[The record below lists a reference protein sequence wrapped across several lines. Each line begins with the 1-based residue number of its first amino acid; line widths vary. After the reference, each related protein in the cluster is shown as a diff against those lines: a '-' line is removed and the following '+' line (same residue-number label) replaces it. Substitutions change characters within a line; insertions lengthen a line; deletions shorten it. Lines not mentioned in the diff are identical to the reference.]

1 MDSETAYF
9 LREAKHDRNRA
20 LAYLFEMY
28 GRKIFRAA
36 YVYFGS
42 QEQAEDICQDVFA
55 AASARASGFRGG
67 SKVYTW
73 LYGIFLNKA
82 HDMMRKQYIEER
94 AVREKQETAGI
105 GRSTLLEQDP
115 EELALKEDIRAA
127 VNEAVHTL
135 PEDMKILVIMRYFE
149 GFSGKEMASVLDM
162 SHARVRSRLSEA
174 RTALRGILIKE
185 HL

>member
-9 LREAKHDRNRA
+9 IREAKHDRNRA
-20 LAYLFEMY
+20 LAFLFETY
-28 GRKIFRAA
+28 SRKIFKAA
-36 YVYFGS
+36 YVYFRS

-82 HDMMRKQYIEER
+82 RDMMRRQYTEDR

-105 GRSTLLEQDP
+105 TRSTLLEHDP

-127 VNEAVHTL
+127 VNEAVYTL
-135 PEDMKILVIMRYFE
+135 PEDMKILIIMRYFE
-149 GFSGKEMASVLDM
+149 DFSGKEMASILDM
-162 SHARVRSRLSEA
+162 SHARVRSKLSEA
-174 RTALRGILIKE
+174 RAALRGILIKE
-185 HL
+185 HI